1 MISSEKQPMSESTQT
16 PEDLEEP
23 LNPESIRQYLLAGQG
38 GAQNERDAE
47 ANEIA
52 GIYLKKAA
60 LAFARELLANPAIHI
75 NDDWIARVE
84 ILLRAARHM
93 CRTSNHNGDPIPSVQ
108 KPDGS
113 RIPLTARL
121 LQLMNRDQVIQAEN
135 DDDYK
140 SPSKASKATKEGR
153 DARAKIT
160 ETAEQVVREGE
171 IVA

>member
-1 MISSEKQPMSESTQT
+1 MSESIQT
-16 PEDLEEP
+16 PENFEDLSSR
-23 LNPESIRQYLLAGQG
+23 ESIRQYLLAGQG
-38 GAQNERDAE
+38 DAQNDRDAE

-60 LAFARELLANPAIHI
+60 LAFAKELLASPAIHI
-75 NDDWIARVE
+75 NDDGIARVE

-93 CRTSNHNGDPIPSVQ
+93 CRASNHNGDPIPSVQ
-108 KPDGS
+108 KPDGL
-113 RIPLTARL
+113 RIPLIARL
-121 LQLMNRDQVIQAEN
+121 LQLMNRNQVLQAEN

-153 DARAKIT
+153 NARTKI
-160 ETAEQVVREGE
+160 EEVAAQVIREGE